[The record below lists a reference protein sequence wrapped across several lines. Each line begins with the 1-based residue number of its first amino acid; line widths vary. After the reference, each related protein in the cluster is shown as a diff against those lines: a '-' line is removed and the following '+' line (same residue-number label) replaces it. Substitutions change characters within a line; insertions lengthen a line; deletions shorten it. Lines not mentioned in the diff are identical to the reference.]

1 VSIVIT
7 GASGFLGRALYSRAR
22 AAWPHASD
30 RFVLLDRS
38 PPNTQGDDRATA
50 AVLDL
55 CDLHRGERWLAE
67 ADIVFHLAAI
77 PGGDAER
84 NPRLSKA
91 VNLDATLNLVD
102 ALTRRAGP
110 VRFVYASTIAVFG
123 APLPRHIDDE
133 TTPVPAMTYGAHKLM
148 VEIALANA
156 TRLGHIDAVAL
167 RLPGIVAR
175 PAGDTSMRSAFMSEL
190 FHACAAHRSFVVP
203 VSPEATV
210 WLMSASCVADNLIQ
224 AARIVR
230 GAGSTARALTLPALR
245 TTMLELVGALA
256 ERTGGD
262 PGSVTFEP
270 DEALEAQ
277 FGRLP
282 TLATPAADALGF
294 RHDGDLATL
303 CTRVLA
309 GARDAAREGASS

>member
-1 VSIVIT
+1 MNIVIT
-7 GASGFLGRALYSRAR
+7 GASGFLGRALYSGAR
-22 AAWPHASD
+22 AAWPHTSD

-38 PPNTQGDDRATA
+38 RPATQGDDRATA
-50 AVLDL
+50 LAFDL
-55 CDLHRGERWLAE
+55 CDLDPGERWLAE

-91 VNLDATLNLVD
+91 VNLDATLDLVD
-102 ALTRRAGP
+102 ALTRRARP

-133 TTPVPAMTYGAHKLM
+133 STPAPAMTYGAHKLM
-148 VEIALANA
+148 IEIALANA
-156 TRLGHIDAVAL
+156 TRLGHIEAVAL

-175 PAGDTSMRSAFMSEL
+175 PSGDTSMRSAFMSEL
-190 FHACAAHRSFVVP
+190 FHACAAHRSFAVP

-210 WLMSASCVADNLIQ
+210 WLMSASCAVDNLIH
-224 AARIVR
+224 AAQLGRA
-230 GAGSTARALTLPALR
+230 AGSTARALTLPALR
-245 TTMLELVGALA
+245 TTMLQLVAALA
-256 ERTGGD
+256 ESTGSD
-262 PGSVTFEP
+262 PRSITFEP
-270 DEALEAQ
+270 DEKLEAQ

-282 TLATPAADALGF
+282 TLATPAADSLGF

-303 CTRVLA
+303 SARALA
-309 GARDAAREGASS
+309 GARDGASP